1 MIMSIKTKHANKI
14 FEGTKTF
21 EYRKKS
27 IENKNLN
34 KICFIYSSEVD
45 KSIIGYVIFD
55 YIVSGDFNYIIN
67 NTKPEDIDTLKN
79 YFNDSSLCYA
89 LHIKEY
95 KKFDKPISLLD
106 IKKYDK
112 NFVVPQY
119 YRYLKK
125 DEYVYNLLIK
135 RLNK

>member
-67 NTKPEDIDTLKN
+67 NTKPEDIDVLKN

-95 KKFDKPISLLD
+95 KKIDKPISLLD

-135 RLNK
+135 RLYK

>member
-55 YIVSGDFNYIIN
+55 YIVLFCNRYNII
-67 NTKPEDIDTLKN
+67 
-79 YFNDSSLCYA
+79 YVQSL
-89 LHIKEY
+89 
-95 KKFDKPISLLD
+95 FS
-106 IKKYDK
+106 
-112 NFVVPQY
+112 
-119 YRYLKK
+119 
-125 DEYVYNLLIK
+125 
-135 RLNK
+135 